1 MKFFSIAAFV
11 LALAP
16 FAAGAQQ
23 PAPTG
28 VWLYPNK
35 NFEVAIVPCG
45 TQLCGSIAWLK
56 SPNDAQGQPRFDA
69 ENPDPTLRARP
80 LLGLTVL
87 QGLHQADDG
96 TWKDGTI
103 YNPEDGSYYSAT
115 LSVASDGTLHVHA
128 YMMVAMLGKTIVL
141 TRVS

>member
-1 MKFFSIAAFV
+1 MKTVLIAALM
-11 LALAP
+11 LAFAP
-16 FAAGAQQ
+16 TVVGAQE

-45 TQLCGSIAWLK
+45 TQLCGTIAWLK
-56 SPNDAQGQPRFDA
+56 SPADAQGQPRFDT
-69 ENPDPTLRARP
+69 ENPDPTLRTRP

-87 QGLHQADDG
+87 QGLRQADDG
-96 TWKDGTI
+96 TWQDGTI
-103 YNPEDGSYYSAT
+103 YNPEDGSHYSAT

-128 YMMVAMLGKTIVL
+128 YMVVAMLGKTIVL